1 MLGKIED
8 KRRRVQQRIRWIDS
22 ITNSVD
28 MNLSKLWEI
37 VKDRKAWYAG
47 VHGLQRIRH
56 DLVAEQQQQQISNS
70 LHRWRENSQLGVRYE
85 EILRMQNSKM
95 KENMKEVGK
104 WKTEQED
111 PTSNSNF
118 RRRKI
123 KGGRHGI
130 KRDENSLE
138 LIKDS
143 EFLSLRIMR
152 A

>member
-1 MLGKIED
+1 
-8 KRRRVQQRIRWIDS
+8 
-22 ITNSVD
+22 
-28 MNLSKLWEI
+28 
-37 VKDRKAWYAG
+37 
-47 VHGLQRIRH
+47 
-56 DLVAEQQQQQISNS
+56 
-70 LHRWRENSQLGVRYE
+70 
-85 EILRMQNSKM
+85 
-95 KENMKEVGK
+95 MKEVGK

-111 PTSNSNF
+111 STSNSNF

-123 KGGRHGI
+123 KWGRHGI